1 MAIQRKIQLY
11 VSDASG
17 GQKTAKYYRIPLPA
31 DNLPF
36 DKNTNLFKNMIHFYC
51 TISGD
56 SATFGAIGFADQLVG
71 IYDSLSA
78 HAGSYVSEE
87 SLKNYANITPSIPE
101 KLLNDGE
108 LSFDV
113 YGSTDSIHY
122 NSADGFQHSANNMFI
137 SPNSDQAN
145 YLNKIVKK
153 SGIFRSNSVIRSN
166 SENELSQFV
175 PANWQEFDSMDEL
188 LADVRKRIN
197 DAKTLVRGDFGTYEE
212 ITSETN
218 NKFDPNQ
225 FNVHVP
231 FGAFNEFKRVELYT
245 TDLTGSSTLTTH
257 CDGHQQIL
265 IIDGQ
270 LQSNDIKLEV
280 DTAILSDEITIIQYD
295 PFSSNQHQIYRIQPN
310 SGKFDLGEKLGN
322 HGTGIIF
329 KNKADSANLVIA
341 ITEAAKAIDMLV
353 ELVKRESTTKEEF
366 RQVLREVHMEDLV
379 PSGVAMP
386 PHMNRTNVPLT
397 DFIQIKGNE
406 NFLLLDVDND
416 NVTFKFT
423 PGTKFR
429 LLVKS
434 SNYNGTEID
443 VDNSTGTFEA
453 NIIAYSDGV
462 AAGAKLF
469 LVKYDTTDIT
479 VSW

>member
-71 IYDSLSA
+71 IYDSVSA
-78 HAGSYVSEE
+78 HGGSYTTEE
-87 SLKNYANITPSIPE
+87 SLKNYANITPTIPE

-113 YGSTDSIHY
+113 YGSTDTIHY
-122 NSADGFQHSANNMFI
+122 NSADGFQHGNNNIFT
-137 SPNSDQAN
+137 SPTVQAK
-145 YLNKIVKK
+145 YLDKIVKK
-153 SGIFRSNSVIRSN
+153 SGVFRSNNVIRSN

-175 PANWQEFDSMDEL
+175 PSTWQEFDSMDEL

-197 DAKTLVRGDFGTYEE
+197 DAKTLVRGDFGTYDE

-218 NKFDPNQ
+218 SKFDPNQ
-225 FNVHVP
+225 FNVMVP
-231 FGAFNEFKRVELYT
+231 FGTFNEFKRIELNTYE
-245 TDLTGSSTLTTH
+245 LSTSTSLATN

-265 IIDGQ
+265 IIGGNLPSTDM
-270 LQSNDIKLEV
+270 KLEF
-280 DTAILSDEITIIQYD
+280 DTATLVDEIAVIKYD
-295 PFSSNQHQIYRIQPN
+295 PFSSDQHQVFHVQPN
-310 SGKFDLGEKLGN
+310 SGKFDLGEKLGYRD
-322 HGTGIIF
+322 TGIIF

-366 RQVLREVHMEDLV
+366 RQVLREVRMEDIV
-379 PSGVAMP
+379 PSNVAMP
-386 PHMNRTNVPLT
+386 PHTSRTDVPLT
-397 DFIQIKGNE
+397 DFIRIKGNE
-406 NFLLLDVDND
+406 NFLFLDVDND

-434 SNYNGTEID
+434 PTYSGTEID
-443 VDNSTGTFEA
+443 VDNSTGTFDA

-462 AAGAKLF
+462 AAGAKLL
-469 LVKYDTTDIT
+469 LVKYEPTDIT

>member
-1 MAIQRKIQLY
+1 MAIQKKIQLY

-71 IYDSLSA
+71 IYDSLST

-122 NSADGFQHSANNMFI
+122 NSADGFQHSANNMFT
-137 SPNSDQAN
+137 SPNTNQAN

-153 SGIFRSNSVIRSN
+153 SGIFRSNNVIHSN

-225 FNVHVP
+225 FTVNVP
-231 FGAFNEFKRVELYT
+231 FGTFNEFKRIELNT
-245 TDLTGSSTLTTH
+245 VDLESSTSVTTH

-270 LQSNDIKLEV
+270 LPSNNIKLEV
-280 DTAILSDEITIIQYD
+280 DTATLVDEITIIKYD
-295 PFSSNQHQIYRIQPN
+295 PFSTEQHQITHIQPN
-310 SGKFDLGEKLGN
+310 SGKFDLGEKLGYR
-322 HGTGIIF
+322 GTGIIF

-341 ITEAAKAIDMLV
+341 ITDAAKAIDILI
-353 ELVKRESTTKEEF
+353 ELVKRPNVERKAITDLLKE
-366 RQVLREVHMEDLV
+366 LSMEDLV
-379 PSGVAMP
+379 PSNAAMP
-386 PHMNRTNVPLT
+386 PHVSTTNVPLT
-397 DFIQIKGNE
+397 DFARIKGNE
-406 NFLLLDVDND
+406 NFLLLDVTRDE
-416 NVTFKFT
+416 VTFKFT

-429 LLVKS
+429 LFAKS
-434 SNYNGTEID
+434 PNYSGVEIP
-443 VDNSTGTFEA
+443 VDNSTGTFVA
-453 NIIAYSDGV
+453 NVIANSDGV
-462 AAGAKLF
+462 NAGAKLL
-469 LVKYDTTDIT
+469 LVKYEPTDIT

>member
-17 GQKTAKYYRIPLPA
+17 SQKTAKYYRIPLPA

-71 IYDSLSA
+71 IYDSLSN
-78 HAGSYVSEE
+78 HGGSYTTEE

-113 YGSTDSIHY
+113 YGSTDTIHY
-122 NSADGFQHSANNMFI
+122 NSADGFQHGNNNIFT
-137 SPNSDQAN
+137 SPTAEQAK
-145 YLNKIVKK
+145 YLDKIVKK
-153 SGIFRSNSVIRSN
+153 SGVFRSNNVIRSN

-175 PANWQEFDSMDEL
+175 PVNWQEFDSMDEL

-225 FNVHVP
+225 FTVNVP
-231 FGAFNEFKRVELYT
+231 FGIFNEFKRVELQTY
-245 TDLTGSSTLTTH
+245 DLASSTSLTTN
-257 CDGHQQIL
+257 CDGHQQVL

-270 LQSNDIKLEV
+270 LPSNDIKLEV
-280 DTAILSDEITIIQYD
+280 DTATLVDEISIIKYD
-295 PFSSNQHQIYRIQPN
+295 PFSSDQHQIFRVQPN
-310 SGKFDLGEKLGN
+310 TGKFDLGEKLGYR
-322 HGTGIIF
+322 GTGIVF
-329 KNKADSANLVIA
+329 KNKADSANLIIA
-341 ITEAAKAIDMLV
+341 ITEAAKAIDVLV
-353 ELVKRESTTKEEF
+353 ELTKRESATSDEF
-366 RQVLREVHMEDLV
+366 RTVLKQVSLDDFV
-379 PSGVAMP
+379 PAGAAIP
-386 PHMNRTNVPLT
+386 PHVNRTNVPLT
-397 DFIQIKGNE
+397 EFASIKDNE
-406 NFLLLDVDND
+406 NFKLLDVTSD

-423 PGTKFR
+423 PGTKFK
-429 LLVKS
+429 LFVKS
-434 SNYNGTEID
+434 PNYTGSEIH

-453 NIIAYSDGV
+453 NLIANSDGI

-469 LVKYDTTDIT
+469 LVTYGTTDIT

>member
-1 MAIQRKIQLY
+1 
-11 VSDASG
+11 
-17 GQKTAKYYRIPLPA
+17 
-31 DNLPF
+31 
-36 DKNTNLFKNMIHFYC
+36 MINFYC

-56 SATFGAIGFADQLVG
+56 SATFGAIGFADRLVA
-71 IYDSLSA
+71 IYDSLST

-87 SLKNYANITPSIPE
+87 SLINYTNITPYIPE

-122 NSADGFQHSANNMFI
+122 NSADGFQHSSNNIFI
-137 SPNSDQAN
+137 SPTSDQVN

-153 SGIFRSNSVIRSN
+153 SGIFRSNNVIRSN

-175 PANWQEFDSMDEL
+175 PTNWQEFDSMDEL

-225 FNVHVP
+225 FNVIVP
-231 FGAFNEFKRVELYT
+231 FGTCNEFKRVELNTY
-245 TDLTGSSTLTTH
+245 DLSHSTSLATN
-257 CDGHQQIL
+257 CDGHQQVL

-270 LQSNDIKLEV
+270 LPSNDIKLEI
-280 DTAILSDEITIIQYD
+280 DTATLVDEFSIIKYD
-295 PFSSNQHQIYRIQPN
+295 PFSSDQHQIFRVQPN
-310 SGKFDLGEKLGN
+310 TGKFNLGEKLGYR
-322 HGTGIIF
+322 GTGIVF
-329 KNKADSANLVIA
+329 KNKTDSANLIIA
-341 ITEAAKAIDMLV
+341 ITEAAKAIDVLV
-353 ELVKRESTTKEEF
+353 ELTKRESATSEEF
-366 RQVLREVHMEDLV
+366 RTALKQVSLDDFV
-379 PSGVAMP
+379 PAGAAMP
-386 PHMNRTNVPLT
+386 PRINTTDVPVS
-397 DFIQIKGNE
+397 DFIKIKNNE
-406 NFLLLDVDND
+406 NFLLLDVNKD

-429 LLVKS
+429 LFVKS
-434 SNYNGTEID
+434 PNYPGSEIT
-443 VDNSTGTFEA
+443 VDNTTGTFEA
-453 NIIAYSDGV
+453 NIVAYSDGV
-462 AAGAKLF
+462 ANGATLL

>member
-11 VSDASG
+11 VSDTSG
-17 GQKTAKYYRIPLPA
+17 SQKTAKYYRIPLPA

-71 IYDSLSA
+71 IYDSLSNNG
-78 HAGSYVSEE
+78 GSYTTEE

-113 YGSTDSIHY
+113 YGSTDTIHY
-122 NSADGFQHSANNMFI
+122 NSADGFQHGNNNIFT
-137 SPNSDQAN
+137 SPTAEQAK
-145 YLNKIVKK
+145 YLDKIVKK
-153 SGIFRSNSVIRSN
+153 SGVFRSNNVIRSN

-175 PANWQEFDSMDEL
+175 PSTWQEFDSMDEL

-197 DAKTLVRGDFGTYEE
+197 DAKTLVRGDFGTYDE

-218 NKFDPNQ
+218 SKFDPNQ
-225 FNVHVP
+225 FNSMVP
-231 FGAFNEFKRVELYT
+231 FGTFNEFKRIELNT
-245 TDLTGSSTLTTH
+245 ADLASSTSVTTN

-270 LQSNDIKLEV
+270 LPSPDMKLEV
-280 DTAILSDEITIIQYD
+280 DTATLVDEISIIKYD
-295 PFSSNQHQIYRIQPN
+295 PFSSDQRQVFRVQPN
-310 SGKFDLGEKLGN
+310 TGKFNLGEKLGYR
-322 HGTGIIF
+322 GTGIVF
-329 KNKADSANLVIA
+329 KNKADSANLIIA
-341 ITEAAKAIDMLV
+341 ITEAAKAIDVLV
-353 ELVKRESTTKEEF
+353 ELTKRESATSDEF
-366 RQVLREVHMEDLV
+366 RTVLKQVSLDDFV
-379 PSGVAMP
+379 PAGAAMP
-386 PHMNRTNVPLT
+386 PRMNTTDVPVS
-397 DFIQIKGNE
+397 DFIKIKNSE
-406 NFLLLDVDND
+406 NFLLLDVNKD

-429 LLVKS
+429 LFVKS
-434 SNYNGTEID
+434 PGYSGSEIT
-443 VDNSTGTFEA
+443 VDNSSGTFEA
-453 NIIAYSDGV
+453 NLIAYSDGV
-462 AAGAKLF
+462 AAGAKLL
-469 LVKYDTTDIT
+469 LVKYEPTDIT

>member
-1 MAIQRKIQLY
+1 MAFQRKIQLY

-17 GQKTAKYYRIPLPA
+17 GQKTVKYYRIPLPA

-51 TISGD
+51 TISGY

-122 NSADGFQHSANNMFI
+122 NSADGFQHSANNIFKN
-137 SPNSDQAN
+137 PNADQAN
-145 YLNKIVKK
+145 YLNMIVKK
-153 SGIFRSNSVIRSN
+153 SGIFRSNNVIRSN
-166 SENELSQFV
+166 RENELSQFV

-212 ITSETN
+212 LTSETN

-225 FNVHVP
+225 FIVNAP
-231 FGAFNEFKRVELYT
+231 FATFNEFKRIELYA
-245 TDLTGSSTLTTH
+245 TDLTGSSTLTTY

-379 PSGVAMP
+379 PSDVAMH

>member
-122 NSADGFQHSANNMFI
+122 NSADGFQHSANNIFK
-137 SPNSDQAN
+137 SPNADQAN

-153 SGIFRSNSVIRSN
+153 SGIFRSNNVIRSN

-175 PANWQEFDSMDEL
+175 PSNWQEFDSMDEL

-225 FNVHVP
+225 FTVNAP
-231 FGAFNEFKRVELYT
+231 FATFNEFKRIELYT

-310 SGKFDLGEKLGN
+310 SGKFNLGEKLGN
-322 HGTGIIF
+322 RGTGIIF

-434 SNYNGTEID
+434 SNYNGSEID

>member
-122 NSADGFQHSANNMFI
+122 NSADGFQHSSNNMFI

-153 SGIFRSNSVIRSN
+153 SGIFRSNNVIRSN

-225 FNVHVP
+225 FSVHVP
-231 FGAFNEFKRVELYT
+231 FGTFNEFKRVELQT
-245 TDLTGSSTLTTH
+245 HDLASSTSLTTN
-257 CDGHQQIL
+257 CDGHQQVL
-265 IIDGQ
+265 IIAGQ
-270 LQSNDIKLEV
+270 LPSNDIKLEV
-280 DTAILSDEITIIQYD
+280 DTATLVDEISIVNYD
-295 PFSSNQHQIYRIQPN
+295 PFSSDHHQIFRVQPN
-310 SGKFDLGEKLGN
+310 TGKFNLGEKLGYR
-322 HGTGIIF
+322 GTGIVF
-329 KNKADSANLVIA
+329 KNKADSANLIIA
-341 ITEAAKAIDMLV
+341 ITEAAKAIDVLV
-353 ELVKRESTTKEEF
+353 ELTKRESATSDEF
-366 RQVLREVHMEDLV
+366 RTVLKQVSLDDFV
-379 PSGVAMP
+379 PAGAAMP
-386 PHMNRTNVPLT
+386 PRMNTTDVPVS
-397 DFIQIKGNE
+397 DFIKIKNSE
-406 NFLLLDVDND
+406 NFLLLDVNKD

-429 LLVKS
+429 LFVKS
-434 SNYNGTEID
+434 PGYSDSEIT
-443 VDNSTGTFEA
+443 VDNSSGTFEA
-453 NIIAYSDGV
+453 NLIAYSDGV
-462 AAGAKLF
+462 AAGAKLL
-469 LVKYDTTDIT
+469 LVKYEPTDIT

>member
-1 MAIQRKIQLY
+1 MAIQKKIQLY

-56 SATFGAIGFADQLVG
+56 SATFGAIGFADTLVD
-71 IYDSLSA
+71 IYDSLSN
-78 HAGSYVSEE
+78 HAGSYVTEE
-87 SLKNYANITPSIPE
+87 SLTNYANITPSIPE

-122 NSADGFQHSANNMFI
+122 NSADGFQHSSNNIFT
-137 SPNSDQAN
+137 SPTSDQVN

-153 SGIFRSNSVIRSN
+153 SGIFRSNNVIRSN

-197 DAKTLVRGDFGTYEE
+197 DAKTLVRGDLGTYEE
-212 ITSETN
+212 LTSETN
-218 NKFDPNQ
+218 NKFNPNQ
-225 FNVHVP
+225 FSVIVP
-231 FGAFNEFKRVELYT
+231 FGTCNEFKRVVLNTY
-245 TDLTGSSTLTTH
+245 DLSYSTSLTTN
-257 CDGHQQIL
+257 CDGHQQVL

-270 LQSNDIKLEV
+270 LPSNDIKLEI
-280 DTAILSDEITIIQYD
+280 DTATLVDEISIIKYD
-295 PFSSNQHQIYRIQPN
+295 PFSSNRHQIFRVQPN
-310 SGKFDLGEKLGN
+310 TGKFNLGEKLGS
-322 HGTGIIF
+322 HGNAIVF
-329 KNKADSANLVIA
+329 KNKADSANLIIA
-341 ITEAAKAIDMLV
+341 ITEAAKAIDILV
-353 ELVKRESTTKEEF
+353 ELTKRESATSDEF
-366 RQVLREVHMEDLV
+366 RTALKQVSLDDFV
-379 PSGVAMP
+379 PAGAAMP
-386 PHMNRTNVPLT
+386 PRMNTTDVPIS
-397 DFIQIKGNE
+397 DFIKIKNNE
-406 NFLLLDVDND
+406 NFLLLNVDKD
-416 NVTFKFT
+416 HVTFKFT

-429 LLVKS
+429 LFVKS
-434 SNYNGTEID
+434 PSYSGSEIT
-443 VDNSTGTFEA
+443 VDNSSGTFET

-462 AAGAKLF
+462 DNGATLL

>member
-71 IYDSLSA
+71 IYDSVSA
-78 HAGSYVSEE
+78 HGGSYTTEE
-87 SLKNYANITPSIPE
+87 SLKNYANITPTIPE

-113 YGSTDSIHY
+113 YGSTDTIHY
-122 NSADGFQHSANNMFI
+122 NSADGFQHGNNNIFT
-137 SPNSDQAN
+137 SPTVQAK
-145 YLNKIVKK
+145 YLDKIVKK
-153 SGIFRSNSVIRSN
+153 SGVFRSNNVIRSN

-175 PANWQEFDSMDEL
+175 PSTWQEFDSMDEL

-197 DAKTLVRGDFGTYEE
+197 DAKTLVRGDFGTYDE

-218 NKFDPNQ
+218 SKFDPNQ
-225 FNVHVP
+225 FNVMVP
-231 FGAFNEFKRVELYT
+231 FGTFNEFKRIELNTYE
-245 TDLTGSSTLTTH
+245 LSTSTSLATN

-265 IIDGQ
+265 IIGGNLPSTDM
-270 LQSNDIKLEV
+270 KLEF
-280 DTAILSDEITIIQYD
+280 DTATLVDEIAVIKYD
-295 PFSSNQHQIYRIQPN
+295 PFSSDQHQVFRVQPN
-310 SGKFDLGEKLGN
+310 SGKFDLGEKLGYRD
-322 HGTGIIF
+322 TGIIF

-366 RQVLREVHMEDLV
+366 RQVLREVRMEDIV
-379 PSGVAMP
+379 PSNVAMP
-386 PHMNRTNVPLT
+386 PHTSRTDVPLT
-397 DFIQIKGNE
+397 DFIRIKGNE
-406 NFLLLDVDND
+406 NFLFLDVDND

-434 SNYNGTEID
+434 PTYSGTEID
-443 VDNSTGTFEA
+443 VDNSTGTFDA

-462 AAGAKLF
+462 AAGAKLL
-469 LVKYDTTDIT
+469 LVKYEPTDIT

>member
-17 GQKTAKYYRIPLPA
+17 SQKTAKYYRIPLPA

-71 IYDSLSA
+71 IYDSLSN
-78 HAGSYVSEE
+78 HGGSYTTEE
-87 SLKNYANITPSIPE
+87 SLKNYANITPTIPE

-113 YGSTDSIHY
+113 YGATDEIHY
-122 NSADGFQHSANNMFI
+122 NSTDGFQHGNNNIFI
-137 SPNSDQAN
+137 SPNPEQAK
-145 YLNKIVKK
+145 YLAKIVKK
-153 SGIFRSNSVIRSN
+153 SGVFRSNNVIRSN

-175 PANWQEFDSMDEL
+175 PSTWQEFDSMDEL

-197 DAKTLVRGDFGTYEE
+197 DAKTLVRGDFGTYDE

-218 NKFDPNQ
+218 SKFDPNQ
-225 FNVHVP
+225 FNVMVP
-231 FGAFNEFKRVELYT
+231 FATFNEFKRIELNT
-245 TDLTGSSTLTTH
+245 ADLASSTSVTTN
-257 CDGHQQIL
+257 CDGHQQVL

-270 LQSNDIKLEV
+270 LPSNDIKLEI
-280 DTAILSDEITIIQYD
+280 DTATLVDEISIVNYV
-295 PFSSNQHQIYRIQPN
+295 PFSSDQHQIFRVQPN
-310 SGKFDLGEKLGN
+310 TGKFNLGEKLGYR
-322 HGTGIIF
+322 GTGIVF
-329 KNKADSANLVIA
+329 KNKADSANLIIA
-341 ITEAAKAIDMLV
+341 ITEAAKAIDVLV
-353 ELVKRESTTKEEF
+353 ELTKRESATSDEF
-366 RQVLREVHMEDLV
+366 RTVLKQVSLDDFV
-379 PSGVAMP
+379 PAGAAMP
-386 PHMNRTNVPLT
+386 PHMNTTDVPVS
-397 DFIQIKGNE
+397 DFIKIKNSE
-406 NFLLLDVDND
+406 NFLLLDVNKD

-429 LLVKS
+429 LFVKS
-434 SNYNGTEID
+434 PGYSGSEIT
-443 VDNSTGTFEA
+443 VDNSSGTFEA
-453 NIIAYSDGV
+453 NLIAYSDGV
-462 AAGAKLF
+462 AAGAKLL
-469 LVKYDTTDIT
+469 LVKYEPTDIT